1 MYTKVS
7 IPKAGDGAGSAAIKD
22 PTIILIDVDD
32 ITAEPTRS
40 HGNVVLNGNVSL
52 ASGAKAIG
60 IYATPSSIELTEEA
74 SGEAD
79 ARGIMQGVKF
89 DHPGNS
95 VQSKNFVEANLN
107 RGFVAL
113 VKECDGTSEGRMQYV
128 GSKCNPLF
136 LTPESTNTKEATKR
150 TFTLKQEIAGR
161 FLPGEYAGTI
171 PTLADPASDA
181 AEDGSSNQEGA

>member
-1 MYTKVS
+1 MYKKVS

-32 ITAEPTRS
+32 ITAEPTRE
-40 HGNVVLNGNVSL
+40 HGNVNLTGNVTL
-52 ASGAKAIG
+52 ASGAEGIG
-60 IYATPSSIELTEEA
+60 IYATPSSIELTEEY

-95 VQSKNFVEANLN
+95 TSIKNFVEGCLN

-113 VKECDGTSEGRMQYV
+113 VKECDGTSSGRTHYV

-136 LTPESTNTKEATKR
+136 LTPETTNTKEATKR
-150 TFTLKQEIAGR
+150 TLTFKQEIAGR
-161 FLPGEYAGTI
+161 YLPGEYNGTM
-171 PTLADPASDA
+171 PTLAE
-181 AEDGSSNQEGA
+181 AETGSISSGEDTEGA